1 MAIEETGPQ
10 PHINLQR
17 GWPSPRL
24 LPAKALLAAAEGVLS
39 FPSRAT
45 DALLYG
51 PNIGDPALR
60 KGVAEWLSRLYCLRS
75 PPSTN
80 PEASQPEPIT
90 SERICITN
98 GASGNLAAILSAFT
112 DPVYTRR
119 IWMVEPTYFL
129 ACTIFDDAGF
139 QGRLTGVPEDDDGVD
154 VEFLRARISE
164 VDQKADKPG
173 ATAEEV
179 TFKNSPQYTKLYRH
193 VIYLVPTFSNPSA
206 KTYTSARREAL
217 VRLAREVDA
226 LIVTDDCYDFLS
238 WTVQE
243 QESKGVNGN
252 SKSSSVPT
260 PPPPRLVDV
269 DNSLPGGDLKW
280 GNATA
285 LHIRQAVV
293 YDDQHGYPTG
303 LGQIIVKNEEEAWR
317 TYRKLS
323 ATGWDGH
330 PLTVTLARASSPT
343 RPIAGP
349 TKSPP
354 SSGHTVAYG
363 GKFARHS
370 VAGTPTPESPVTT
383 EPIRSHSIASG
394 TLYPQYI
401 PPCTP
406 TGHSDGTIQG
416 FSPLVESPGGYG
428 HHHHQHAPTGWNM
441 QPDGLGMLTF
451 SPPGMSMFPPP
462 FEQQQ
467 IEYSYYVPYSHPM
480 QIPVRGQPMYA
491 ETGYHEFQ
499 QQQQAPSVF
508 FGQYPPTGNQYYQ
521 HQQHQ
526 GYHVYAGY
534 ESRKHSLH
542 SSSTS
547 DVYPNTAVTAS
558 YNNNGGMLPH
568 QTLPQGIRHIII
580 DNICPG
586 VDVQILQDHFRDA
599 GKMLDCKIIRYN
611 NHENGNE
618 ARYNELSYP
627 GQCYATATFSTV
639 EEAERAVGMY
649 NGSDL
654 GGSRVVVRLDT
665 EWDPSNIVFVVVY
678 DFVECAVGIVRV
690 IVDGDVFGNLFRIR
704 NLPTIKHSHDEQG
717 LLPAPPAP
725 R

>member
-1 MAIEETGPQ
+1 M
-10 PHINLQR
+10 PHRAFLMSGLICQR
-17 GWPSPRL
+17 
-24 LPAKALLAAAEGVLS
+24 
-39 FPSRAT
+39 
-45 DALLYG
+45 
-51 PNIGDPALR
+51 
-60 KGVAEWLSRLYCLRS
+60 
-75 PPSTN
+75 
-80 PEASQPEPIT
+80 
-90 SERICITN
+90 
-98 GASGNLAAILSAFT
+98 
-112 DPVYTRR
+112 
-119 IWMVEPTYFL
+119 
-129 ACTIFDDAGF
+129 
-139 QGRLTGVPEDDDGVD
+139 
-154 VEFLRARISE
+154 
-164 VDQKADKPG
+164 
-173 ATAEEV
+173 
-179 TFKNSPQYTKLYRH
+179 
-193 VIYLVPTFSNPSA
+193 
-206 KTYTSARREAL
+206 
-217 VRLAREVDA
+217 
-226 LIVTDDCYDFLS
+226 
-238 WTVQE
+238 
-243 QESKGVNGN
+243 
-252 SKSSSVPT
+252 
-260 PPPPRLVDV
+260 
-269 DNSLPGGDLKW
+269 
-280 GNATA
+280 
-285 LHIRQAVV
+285 
-293 YDDQHGYPTG
+293 
-303 LGQIIVKNEEEAWR
+303 
-317 TYRKLS
+317 
-323 ATGWDGH
+323 
-330 PLTVTLARASSPT
+330 
-343 RPIAGP
+343 
-349 TKSPP
+349 
-354 SSGHTVAYG
+354 
-363 GKFARHS
+363 
-370 VAGTPTPESPVTT
+370 
-383 EPIRSHSIASG
+383 PIRSHSIASG

-665 EWDPSNIVFVVVY
+665 EWDPSNSMNEDGNGNGNGDGGGESDWSRSQSYSLSFTTSSNALLASSVSSSTATSLGTFSGMSNPQRSQHVIERRIVTDQCLSSESATSQLSNIPTTNKAYYRHHQHRDRRDSGKEIFKPNTRPFLPSRSGSHSDCVDDSSSRSVSPTSGERDGGSKEEEKPRTETIMQPLVVNGSGP
-678 DFVECAVGIVRV
+678 VGRA
-690 IVDGDVFGNLFRIR
+690 
-704 NLPTIKHSHDEQG
+704 KM
-717 LLPAPPAP
+717 
-725 R
+725 